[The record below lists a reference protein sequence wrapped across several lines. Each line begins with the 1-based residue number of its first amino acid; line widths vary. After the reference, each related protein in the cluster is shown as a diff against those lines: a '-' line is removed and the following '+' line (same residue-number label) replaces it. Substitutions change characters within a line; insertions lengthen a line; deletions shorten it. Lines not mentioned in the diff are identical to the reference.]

1 MHIVRRLPLAAG
13 LALLLVAPLGS
24 CGGDLGDP
32 VNRQADWDATS
43 PDSGGSTNSN
53 NTLADYMPEC
63 NEDYYPCPP
72 YGTFRGDTVENLN
85 MAAANDAA
93 MDFAD
98 DSGVFSLADL
108 RMTGAKLLFVFLT
121 AGW

>member
-24 CGGDLGDP
+24 CGSDLGEP
-32 VNRQADWDATS
+32 VLRQADWDATS
-43 PDSGGSTNSN
+43 PDDGGSTNSN
-53 NTLADYMPEC
+53 NSLADYMPDC
-63 NEDYYPCPP
+63 GPDYYPCPP

-85 MAAANDAA
+85 MAAANDVA

-98 DSGVFSLADL
+98 SSGVFSMADL
-108 RMTGAKLLFVFLT
+108 RTSGAKLLFVFLT